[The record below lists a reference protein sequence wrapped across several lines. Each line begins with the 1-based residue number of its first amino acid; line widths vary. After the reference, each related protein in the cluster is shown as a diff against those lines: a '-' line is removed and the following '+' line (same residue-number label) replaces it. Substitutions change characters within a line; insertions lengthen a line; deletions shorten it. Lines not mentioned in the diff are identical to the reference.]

1 MNEENNTVNTAQ
13 TSVGVQPVHAAK
25 KPIIVKGID
34 IRQYTAESIPEDIV
48 DEMTDEQAD
57 QFLEGLNEEDTKTF
71 NEKFG
76 YIESMPISEEE
87 LAARKAARES
97 LTLSFGQSNSTPAA
111 PAAPQAPAAPVKTE
125 QTGSVIFGQRQ

>member
-13 TSVGVQPVHAAK
+13 TSVEVQPVHAAK

>member
-111 PAAPQAPAAPVKTE
+111 PAAPQTAVASC
-125 QTGSVIFGQRQ
+125 GSRRTRRRG